1 MRMTSLVA
9 AMGVVA
15 LIGCAKKDN
24 DDANTAKTDSAAA
37 TSATPVPSPA
47 DTATKLTDA
56 NIAALLDE
64 ANAGD
69 SATGKLATQKGTKA
83 DVKAFGT
90 LMMKDHHALRV
101 KGEQLVKK
109 LNVTPAA
116 PANDSLPTK
125 VKAAQDNLNSM
136 DKGAA
141 WDKAYIDGEVAT
153 HQMVLGLIDQAKG
166 AAQAPELKT
175 LLDQAR
181 PNIEM
186 HLKRAQDIQSKLS
199 GGTAAAADSA
209 APAKTTKKKY

>member
-9 AMGVVA
+9 AVGVVA
-15 LIGCAKKDN
+15 LVACAKKDN
-24 DDANTAKTDSAAA
+24 DDYAKTDTTAVAAA
-37 TSATPVPSPA
+37 TPATPAP
-47 DTATKLTDA
+47 DTSAKLTDA

-90 LMMKDHHALRV
+90 LMMRDHHALRV
-101 KGEQLVKK
+101 KGQDLVKK

-116 PANDSLPTK
+116 PANDSLPSK

-136 DKGAA
+136 DKGAG

-153 HQMVLGLIDQAKG
+153 HQMVLGLIDAAKG
-166 AAQAPELKT
+166 AAQAPELKS
-175 LLDQAR
+175 LLDAAR

-186 HLKRAQDIQSKLS
+186 HLKRAQDIQAKL
-199 GGTAAAADSA
+199 GGTAADS
-209 APAKTTKKKY
+209 TKKP

>member
-9 AMGVVA
+9 AMSVVA
-15 LIGCAKKDN
+15 LVGCAKKDN
-24 DDANTAKTDSAAA
+24 DNYDSTRRDSAAA
-37 TSATPVPSPA
+37 TNATTVTPA

-69 SATGKLATQKGTKA
+69 SATGKLATQKGSKA
-83 DVKAFGT
+83 DVKAFGV

-101 KGEQLVKK
+101 KGEELVKK

-125 VKAAQDNLNSM
+125 VKTAQDNLNSM

-153 HQMVLGLIDQAKG
+153 HQLVLGLIDQAKA

-186 HLKRAQDIQSKLS
+186 HLKRAQDIQAKL
-199 GGTAAAADSA
+199 GTAATADST
-209 APAKTTKKKY
+209 KSTTKKP